1 MSHHPSNNN
10 YPWNGH
16 EYQQTQEN
24 NQESNQRGN
33 PSGYYYNQGLG
44 LLQQSSDIHNNTFH
58 IQPMT
63 MQPPTGNPFQF
74 AVNNSNNTQAQLLPT
89 ANPIYFG
96 NNSSSIDA
104 QLPPPPLPGNTYNS
118 MAVQQNQQV
127 CPPPPPFPPVQVY
140 PPPPPPVFSTS
151 ENLIPPPP
159 LPKKKKSQQK
169 VKQPQTRSKKKKKKA
184 NPAPLPPPP
193 AVNLTNESKLPPAPH
208 PSKKKKRKRAR
219 GPLPAPLPRPAPPA
233 PPYELH
239 SVDESKLPPPP
250 MFYDTNNIH
259 NEINASSI
267 SNEEHDKKEPIH
279 NYSTQGNILQND
291 MDMDISDDSDH
302 ESSHELTH
310 RVEKTDND
318 TNVEKE
324 LQNRKEYLKLKRK
337 QVKLQKIQAKLDEA
351 KMKREV
357 ALKKNSRHGYDKIA
371 VKEEEHVSALEQKRL
386 HLEAMKAKLNE
397 AKMKREVVLKNSNH
411 DSADKTLDEK
421 EDEETISDLEQN
433 KIRLEAMKAKLNE
446 AKLRK
451 AEGLKRKNSNEV
463 EQAELDELELKRLR
477 LEQMRARLLWKKEQA
492 SRQSTDAGSEPDMST
507 FAENVQEDESIMQQE
522 TNFNCIADEKESNLP
537 DITAFSMTSLVISN
551 ISASGETE
559 LVRPRA
565 IESITIL
572 GPPRTSIGTNMSME
586 KKVKEEPVA
595 GIKTEE
601 RSDVSRADKLKLEL
615 ELAKRRLRL
624 VELQR
629 KRQKISETF
638 EENESVT
645 IKKESVSEGDK
656 LSRPSIEE
664 LLKKR
669 QKLSDNIQ
677 ASKITQQKKKE
688 ENTVRQLRTM
698 ITKQEK
704 LLNQHKDAIKLC
716 IIGIQDCRTTIENEK
731 AVKEKAEL
739 QLRDLQQRRENTEKM
754 MKDVSNNVMK
764 LRSKR
769 S

>member
-24 NQESNQRGN
+24 NQESYQRSN
-33 PSGYYYNQGLG
+33 PNGYYYNQGLG

-74 AVNNSNNTQAQLLPT
+74 AVNNSNNTQAQLPST
-89 ANPIYFG
+89 ANPFYFE
-96 NNSSSIDA
+96 NNSSNIHA
-104 QLPPPPLPGNTYNS
+104 QVPPPPMPGNTYNS

-151 ENLIPPPP
+151 ENLLPPPPP

-193 AVNLTNESKLPPAPH
+193 VVNLTNESKLPPAPH

-219 GPLPAPLPRPAPPA
+219 GSLPASPALLPRPAPPA
-233 PPYELH
+233 RPYELH

-250 MFYDTNNIH
+250 KFYDTNIIH

-267 SNEEHDKKEPIH
+267 SNEEYDKKEPIH
-279 NYSTQGNILQND
+279 NDSTQANISQND

-310 RVEKTDND
+310 SEEKADND
-318 TNVEKE
+318 TNVEQE
-324 LQNRKEYLKLKRK
+324 LQNRKEFLKLKRK

-351 KMKREV
+351 KIKREI
-357 ALKKNSRHGYDKIA
+357 ALKKNSRHESDEIA

-386 HLEAMKAKLNE
+386 RLEEMKAKLHE
-397 AKMKREVVLKNSNH
+397 AKMKREVVLKSSNNE
-411 DSADKTLDEK
+411 STDKT
-421 EDEETISDLEQN
+421 EQK

-451 AEGLKRKNSNEV
+451 AEGLKRKNPNEV
-463 EQAELDELELKRLR
+463 EQAEFDELEKKRLK

-492 SRQSTDAGSEPDMST
+492 SRQSSDAGSEPDLST

-522 TNFNCIADEKESNLP
+522 TNCIADEKESNLP

-565 IESITIL
+565 IESINIL
-572 GPPRTSIGTNMSME
+572 GPPRTSIGTNTSME
-586 KKVKEEPVA
+586 LKVKEEPVA
-595 GIKTEE
+595 EIKTED

-688 ENTVRQLRTM
+688 EHTVRQLRTM
-698 ITKQEK
+698 IAKQEK